1 MILILA
7 LIINLLLIFTSIAT
21 GAGHIS
27 YHEFFSY
34 LTNTL
39 NNPSLE
45 YIFSDLRLPRTFA
58 LVSIGLSLGY
68 SGIILQTL
76 LDNPLSEPYT
86 LGLSGGA
93 TLGAVLALLLG
104 IEPIWLSLPI
114 GSILGCVSVTIF
126 VLGFSQ
132 RKFLW
137 KSNSMILVGVMIS
150 LFCGAFVTLII
161 SLLEPSKMQLAIF
174 WMMGQVGSPRDA
186 WWIYLFLLFAVGL
199 IFGFSNRIHL
209 DRFLLGEDLALNL
222 GTNTKKMRLI
232 FVILVC
238 LLTAMSVS
246 IAGLVGFVGLVA
258 PHISYALLKT
268 KRHGKTLLV
277 SPLIGSALFLISDIL
292 SRLMSTDVEIP
303 AGSLMA
309 IIGAPILIWF
319 LVRNFK
325 SKIGAEKNA

>member
-1 MILILA
+1 MILLLV
-7 LIINLLLIFTSIAT
+7 LIINIFLLVTSMAT
-21 GAGHIS
+21 GAGHVS
-27 YHEFFSY
+27 YTEFFSF
-34 LTNTL
+34 LSHSL

-45 YIFSDLRLPRTFA
+45 YIFSHLRLPRTFA
-58 LVSIGLSLGY
+58 LLSIGLSLGY

-93 TLGAVLALLLG
+93 TLGAVLGLLLG
-104 IEPIWLSLPI
+104 IEPLWLSLPL
-114 GSILGCVSVTIF
+114 GSILGCLSVTIF

-132 RKFLW
+132 KKYLW

-186 WWIYLFLLFAVGL
+186 WWFYLFILFAVAL
-199 IFGFSNRIHL
+199 LFGFTNRLHL

-222 GTNTKKMRLI
+222 GTDTKKMRLI
-232 FVILVC
+232 FIVLVC
-238 LLTAMSVS
+238 LLTSMSVS

-258 PHISYALLKT
+258 PHISYSLLKT
-268 KRHGKTLLV
+268 KRHAKTLLV
-277 SPLIGSALFLISDIL
+277 SPLIGSALFLMSDII

-309 IIGAPILIWF
+309 IIGAPILVWF
-319 LVRNFK
+319 LLKNFRIK
-325 SKIGAEKNA
+325 GITNA